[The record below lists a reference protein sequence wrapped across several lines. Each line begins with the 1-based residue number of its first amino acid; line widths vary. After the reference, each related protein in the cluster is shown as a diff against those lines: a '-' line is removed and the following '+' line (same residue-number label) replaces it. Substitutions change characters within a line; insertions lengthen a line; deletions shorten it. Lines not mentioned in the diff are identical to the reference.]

1 VGNSIRVEVND
12 AGIRAL
18 LKSPEVQA
26 MLKAKADRIA
36 AAAGPGMEA
45 TSWTGRTRAR
55 ASVITATA
63 KARRAE
69 ATNRSLTRAI
79 DAGRG

>member
-1 VGNSIRVEVND
+1 MAKFRVDVSD
-12 AGIRAL
+12 AGIQAL
-18 LKSPEVQA
+18 LKSSEVQA
-26 MLKAKADRIA
+26 LLKEKADRIA

-45 TSWTGRTRAR
+45 SSWVGRTRAR
-55 ASVITATA
+55 ASVITASG

-69 ATNRSLTRAI
+69 ATDRALTKAL